1 MSDKPVEEVPVEVA
15 EQMDMEGM
23 EGEARGDM
31 ELDMDAIGDM
41 SEVNQSA
48 MDQLEMDMQM
58 EMSEVAVSVESVPGP
73 LFISEKHECFSLD
86 KIVETDE
93 TLGMVNDR
101 HILCEFCDIIILP
114 EGSCV
119 KVKHEVSNFRNN

>member
-1 MSDKPVEEVPVEVA
+1 
-15 EQMDMEGM
+15 MD
-23 EGEARGDM
+23 
-31 ELDMDAIGDM
+31 L
-41 SEVNQSA
+41 
-48 MDQLEMDMQM
+48 QM
-58 EMSEVAVSVESVPGP
+58 EMSEVAESVESVPQP

-114 EGSCV
+114 EGTAT
-119 KVKHEVSNFRNN
+119 KVKHEVSNQTFVTTFQVNLLNNTEREYDLHSTYWHIDDIRKFLNIEVH

>member
-1 MSDKPVEEVPVEVA
+1 
-15 EQMDMEGM
+15 
-23 EGEARGDM
+23 
-31 ELDMDAIGDM
+31 
-41 SEVNQSA
+41 
-48 MDQLEMDMQM
+48 MDQLEMDLQM
-58 EMSEVAVSVESVPGP
+58 EMSEVAESVESVPQP

-114 EGSCV
+114 EGTAT
-119 KVKHEVSNFRNN
+119 KVKHEVNLLNNTEREYDLHSTYWHIDDIRKFLNIEVH